1 MKCLIATKRVH
12 LLLLQGG
19 KYGLWLSGKKFKKA
33 PLGEFGLTLVN
44 RDTGQSVPLCAPLLR
59 TAVTGL
65 SKSRLKLY
73 SFQAEAGTYTVSLND
88 EVRIRDKACAFL
100 VNAVTKRP
108 VDYNLFSVQVY
119 RHTSGMVFIPV
130 YTGDYIRRRH
140 NGFRGAILPAVFI
153 EGSGDSVRRDICV
166 CNIKGGADEIFKT
179 DSHFIPAVQYRF
191 IRRLWSYKRRSRK
204 DHPVF
209 G

>member
-1 MKCLIATKRVH
+1 MKYLFCLLIPAGLF
-12 LLLLQGG
+12 LLIISIKYVIRFAKSEMIYEMPYSRGTGTFTLAARG

-100 VNAVTKRP
+100 VNAVTNAARRLQF
-108 VDYNLFSVQVY
+108 VFC
-119 RHTSGMVFIPV
+119 SGVPSYIRYGFIPV
-130 YTGDYIRRRH
+130 YTGDYIRRRY
-140 NGFRGAILPAVFI
+140 NGFGSYSPGCFI
-153 EGSGDSVRRDICV
+153 EESGDSMRREYLCM
-166 CNIKGGADEIFKT
+166 
-179 DSHFIPAVQYRF
+179 
-191 IRRLWSYKRRSRK
+191 
-204 DHPVF
+204 
-209 G
+209 

>member
-1 MKCLIATKRVH
+1 LIISIKYVIRFAKAEMIYEMPYSRGTGTFTLAAR
-12 LLLLQGG
+12 G
-19 KYGLWLSGKKFKKA
+19 KYGLWISGKKFKKA

-119 RHTSGMVFIPV
+119 RHTSGMVLFPV

-140 NGFRGAILPAVFI
+140 NGFGSYSPGCFI
-153 EGSGDSVRRDICV
+153 EGSGDSVRR
-166 CNIKGGADEIFKT
+166 E
-179 DSHFIPAVQYRF
+179 YLRM
-191 IRRLWSYKRRSRK
+191 
-204 DHPVF
+204 
-209 G
+209 

>member
-1 MKCLIATKRVH
+1 MIISIKYVIRFAKSEMIYEMPYSRGTGTFTLAAR
-12 LLLLQGG
+12 G
-19 KYGLWLSGKKFKKA
+19 KYGLWISGKKFKKA

-119 RHTSGMVFIPV
+119 PYIRYGFIPV
-130 YTGDYIRRRH
+130 YTGDYIRRCR
-140 NGFRGAILPAVFI
+140 NGFGSYSPGCFV
-153 EGSGDSVRRDICV
+153 EGSGDSMRREYLCM
-166 CNIKGGADEIFKT
+166 
-179 DSHFIPAVQYRF
+179 
-191 IRRLWSYKRRSRK
+191 
-204 DHPVF
+204 
-209 G
+209 

>member
-1 MKCLIATKRVH
+1 MIISIKYVIRFAKSEMIYEMPYSRGTGTFTLAAR
-12 LLLLQGG
+12 G
-19 KYGLWLSGKKFKKA
+19 KYGLWLSGEKFKKA

-108 VDYNLFSVQVY
+108 VDYSLFSVQVY
-119 RHTSGMVFIPV
+119 RHTSGIVLSLCN
-130 YTGDYIRRRH
+130 TGDYIRRRH
-140 NGFRGAILPAVFI
+140 NGFGSYSPGCFIKNQGILCV
-153 EGSGDSVRRDICV
+153 ENICV
-166 CNIKGGADEIFKT
+166 WNIKGGADEIF
-179 DSHFIPAVQYRF
+179 
-191 IRRLWSYKRRSRK
+191 
-204 DHPVF
+204 
-209 G
+209 

>member
-1 MKCLIATKRVH
+1 MIISIKYVIRFAKSEMIYEMPYSRGTGTFMLAAR
-12 LLLLQGG
+12 G
-19 KYGLWLSGKKFKKA
+19 KYGLWISGKKFKK
-33 PLGEFGLTLVN
+33 FGLTLVN

-108 VDYNLFSVQVY
+108 VDYSLFSVQVY
-119 RHTSGMVFIPV
+119 RHTSGMVLSLCILGIIFGAVIMV
-130 YTGDYIRRRH
+130 S
-140 NGFRGAILPAVFI
+140 GAILPAV
-153 EGSGDSVRRDICV
+153 
-166 CNIKGGADEIFKT
+166 
-179 DSHFIPAVQYRF
+179 
-191 IRRLWSYKRRSRK
+191 L
-204 DHPVF
+204 
-209 G
+209 

>member
-1 MKCLIATKRVH
+1 MIISIKYVIRFAKSEMIYEMPYSRGTGTFTLAAR
-12 LLLLQGG
+12 G
-19 KYGLWLSGKKFKKA
+19 KYGLWLSGEKFKKA

-108 VDYNLFSVQVY
+108 VDYSLFSVQVY
-119 RHTSGMVFIPV
+119 RHTSGMVLSLCILGIIFGAVIMV
-130 YTGDYIRRRH
+130 S
-140 NGFRGAILPAVFI
+140 GAILPA
-153 EGSGDSVRRDICV
+153 
-166 CNIKGGADEIFKT
+166 A
-179 DSHFIPAVQYRF
+179 
-191 IRRLWSYKRRSRK
+191 L
-204 DHPVF
+204 
-209 G
+209 

>member
-1 MKCLIATKRVH
+1 MKYLFCLLIPAGLF
-12 LLLLQGG
+12 LLIISIKYVIRFAKAEMIYEMPYSRGTGTFTLAARG

-108 VDYNLFSVQVY
+108 VDYSLFSIQVY
-119 RHTSGMVFIPV
+119 RHTSGMVLSLCILGIIF
-130 YTGDYIRRRH
+130 
-140 NGFRGAILPAVFI
+140 GAVIMVSGTILLA
-153 EGSGDSVRRDICV
+153 
-166 CNIKGGADEIFKT
+166 A
-179 DSHFIPAVQYRF
+179 
-191 IRRLWSYKRRSRK
+191 L
-204 DHPVF
+204 
-209 G
+209 

>member
-1 MKCLIATKRVH
+1 MIISVKYVIRFAKSEMIYEMPYSRGTGTFTLAAR
-12 LLLLQGG
+12 G
-19 KYGLWLSGKKFKKA
+19 KYGLWLSGEKFKKA

-108 VDYNLFSVQVY
+108 VDYSLFSVQVY
-119 RHTSGMVFIPV
+119 RHTSGMVLSLCVLGIMCV
-130 YTGDYIRRRH
+130 E
-140 NGFRGAILPAVFI
+140 N
-153 EGSGDSVRRDICV
+153 ICV

>member
-1 MKCLIATKRVH
+1 MIISIKYVIRFAKSEMIYEMPYSRGTGTFTLAAR
-12 LLLLQGG
+12 GR
-19 KYGLWLSGKKFKKA
+19 YGLWISGKKFKKA

-100 VNAVTKRP
+100 VRP
-108 VDYNLFSVQVY
+108 VDYNLFSIQVY
-119 RHTSGMVFIPV
+119 RHTSGMVLSLCILGIIFGAVIMV
-130 YTGDYIRRRH
+130 S
-140 NGFRGAILPAVFI
+140 GAILPAV
-153 EGSGDSVRRDICV
+153 
-166 CNIKGGADEIFKT
+166 
-179 DSHFIPAVQYRF
+179 
-191 IRRLWSYKRRSRK
+191 L
-204 DHPVF
+204 
-209 G
+209 

>member
-1 MKCLIATKRVH
+1 MIISIKYVIRFAKAEMIYEMPYSRGTGTFTLAAR
-12 LLLLQGG
+12 G

-100 VNAVTKRP
+100 VNAVT
-108 VDYNLFSVQVY
+108 QVY
-119 RHTSGMVFIPV
+119 RHTSGMVLSLCILGIIFGAVIMV
-130 YTGDYIRRRH
+130 S
-140 NGFRGAILPAVFI
+140 GAILPAV
-153 EGSGDSVRRDICV
+153 
-166 CNIKGGADEIFKT
+166 
-179 DSHFIPAVQYRF
+179 
-191 IRRLWSYKRRSRK
+191 L
-204 DHPVF
+204 
-209 G
+209 